1 MFWEMMSTDDTVCL
15 QSRPGEVN
23 MEDQP
28 EDQPENMNPDN
39 PDPWNKREEESSQ
52 RLYLLIT
59 LLCLLLAYVVSGS
72 AR

>member
-1 MFWEMMSTDDTVCL
+1 M
-15 QSRPGEVN
+15 
-23 MEDQP
+23 

-39 PDPWNKREEESSQ
+39 PDPWNKREEESSR